1 VSVPAVESDA
11 IAATAL
17 SIWRLRT
24 SLFKKGKHALA
35 WAAMEAIPII
45 HYQPMVRTEGMK
57 GCGGCHKIGLKSP
70 EQVADLAKS
79 GVRFGNASCNSCHTR
94 HTFSVEEAKR
104 RRRARRATW
113 DSTTRSGEMYSSS
126 KHGVR
131 EELKQMEIGSRR
143 A

>member
-1 VSVPAVESDA
+1 MSVPAVESDA

-17 SIWRLRT
+17 SIWRLST

-35 WAAMEAIPII
+35 WAATEAIPTI

-94 HTFSVEEAKR
+94 HTFSVEEAKSPQACKTCHMGFDHPQWGDVLVVE
-104 RRRARRATW
+104 ARRA
-113 DSTTRSGEMYSSS
+113 
-126 KHGVR
+126 
-131 EELKQMEIGSRR
+131 
-143 A
+143 

>member
-1 VSVPAVESDA
+1 VESDA

-94 HTFSVEEAKR
+94 HTFSVEEAKSPR
-104 RRRARRATW
+104 VAKWRTSGAEGNKP
-113 DSTTRSGEMYSSS
+113 RSLHFAPAKCFGASVGMTNYYITF
-126 KHGVR
+126 GWGR
-131 EELKQMEIGSRR
+131 
-143 A
+143 